1 MARSMIR
8 KKALKPKMKSLK
20 TRMQRLKEEM
30 EEISQDQKCIREEQR
45 NIGNRFGD
53 VKIQC
58 DQLREE
64 TELIM
69 KQSACTQI
77 RLSFMFD
84 ILRARK
90 DGDIDKADTL
100 VHFLNIVSNSKW
112 SSNGGNGTDR
122 HQTTRLM

>member
-30 EEISQDQKCIREEQR
+30 EEISQDQKCIREEQTS
-45 NIGNRFGD
+45 IGKRFGE
-53 VKIQC
+53 VKRQC
-58 DQLREE
+58 DQLRDE

-77 RLSFMFD
+77 RLNLMFD

-100 VHFLNIVSNSKW
+100 VHSLKIVSNSKW
-112 SSNGGNGTDR
+112 SSNGGNGTD
-122 HQTTRLM
+122 